1 MEVKKMN
8 GQKSE
13 IKTVKTDD
21 FEMDYFSFGH
31 GEKTMVI
38 IPGLSVDGVMK
49 YADAVAEAYGVM
61 TDDFTVYVFE
71 RRKNLPENYSIYD
84 MAHDTAVAIK
94 ELALR
99 QIYLFGASQGGMIS
113 MVIATGEPE
122 LVCKMI
128 LGSTSSSVSEG
139 QNSMVVENWVRLA
152 KEGNAEGLYL
162 AFGEALYPKE
172 VFEQTRGLLAESA
185 KSVTDEDLA
194 RFVIL
199 AEAVKGFDVSE
210 KLSLVSCP
218 VLVIGS
224 KDDKVLGGK
233 ASEVIYEKL
242 KDHCDSE
249 LYMYEG
255 YGHAVY
261 DLAPDYK
268 ERMLRFFR
276 NA

>member
-1 MEVKKMN
+1 MN
-8 GQKSE
+8 GGGLE

-21 FEMDYFSFGH
+21 FEMEYFNFGH

-49 YADAVAEAYGVM
+49 YADAVAGAYSLM

-71 RRKNLPENYSIYD
+71 RRRNLPERYSIYD
-84 MAHDTAVAIK
+84 MAHDTVTAIK
-94 ELALR
+94 ALGLE

-113 MVIATGEPE
+113 MVIAVSEPE
-122 LVCKMI
+122 LVCKLI

-139 QNSMVVENWVRLA
+139 QNSKAVENWVRLA
-152 KEGNAEGLYL
+152 KEENAEDLYL

-172 VFEQTRGLLAESA
+172 VFEQARGLLAESA
-185 KSVTDEDLA
+185 KSVTEEDLA

-210 KLSLVSCP
+210 KLSLISCP

-224 KDDKVLGGK
+224 KDDKVLGGD

-261 DLAPDYK
+261 DLAPDYR
-268 ERMLRFFR
+268 ERMMGFFKK
-276 NA
+276 

>member
-1 MEVKKMN
+1 MN
-8 GQKSE
+8 GQKPE
-13 IKTVKTDD
+13 IKTIKTDD

-49 YADAVAEAYGVM
+49 YADAVAEAYDVM

-71 RRKNLPENYSIYD
+71 RRKKLPANYSIYD
-84 MAHDTAVAIK
+84 MANDTVVAIK
-94 ELALR
+94 ALGLR

-113 MVIATGEPE
+113 MVIATSEPE

-128 LGSTSSSVSEG
+128 LGSTSSSISEG
-139 QNSMVVENWVRLA
+139 QNNKALEGWVSLA
-152 KEGNAEGLYL
+152 KEGNTEGLYL

-172 VFEQTRGLLAESA
+172 VFEQARGLLAESA
-185 KSVTDEDLA
+185 KSVTEEDLA

-210 KLSLVSCP
+210 KLSLISCP

-224 KDDKVLGGK
+224 RDDKVLGGE

-242 KDHCDSE
+242 KDHPGCE

-255 YGHAVY
+255 FGHAVY

-268 ERMLRFFR
+268 ERMLRFFK